1 MIHVLLGL
9 KDKEGNISARAF
21 TSVDA
26 PQLVNFQYSLLNIC
40 IIWKSLID
48 IMQIFKR
55 LYYFFYCLLG
65 RIQSTLLHAE
75 KTSLSIYKGSEGWFL
90 CLLYTFC
97 PHILNSDF
105 WVFPQS
111 GRIVAIEGSNML
123 ILWSPQT
130 FSLYQNQ
137 DEELPRLTQSRLEKN
152 DVPPSAS
159 SQNICIFQIF
169 YLQHSPSG
177 LNWATM
183 VTVCPAFF
191 RAAAACSCVAL
202 DRSTPFTYEY
212 RHTQLAA
219 KFALTRANWKH
230 SQVQVLF
237 W

>member
-75 KTSLSIYKGSEGWFL
+75 KTSLSIYKGSECWFL

-130 FSLYQNQ
+130 FSFYQNQ
-137 DEELPRLTQSRLEKN
+137 DEELPRLTQSRLEKMTYHLLLQARTF
-152 DVPPSAS
+152 VFFKYFIS
-159 SQNICIFQIF
+159 STHRLVWTGLLWWRSVLHFSE
-169 YLQHSPSG
+169 LRLPARVLHWTGPLHSPT
-177 LNWATM
+177 NTD
-183 VTVCPAFF
+183 T
-191 RAAAACSCVAL
+191 
-202 DRSTPFTYEY
+202 
-212 RHTQLAA
+212 H
-219 KFALTRANWKH
+219 N
-230 SQVQVLF
+230 
-237 W
+237 